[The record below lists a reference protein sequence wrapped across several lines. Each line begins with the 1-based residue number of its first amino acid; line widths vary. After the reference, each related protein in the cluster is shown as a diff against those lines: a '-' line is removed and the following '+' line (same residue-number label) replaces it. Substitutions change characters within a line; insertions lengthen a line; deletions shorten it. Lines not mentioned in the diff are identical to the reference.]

1 MPKDQK
7 LLKNAQLYHTKSMRL
22 LNKIIISL
30 IILKKIDNE
39 WGIE

>member
-1 MPKDQK
+1 MF
-7 LLKNAQLYHTKSMRL
+7 KNAHFYHTKSMRL